1 MPIGMHRRDARDC
14 FAGDR
19 PEQTRMVGMS
29 AIPSRLRPLLDVASP
44 AQQLARL
51 LTASGHECYLVGGS
65 VRDAFLDRAT
75 RADEDVDVDITT
87 DARPDVVER
96 LVRPWADAVWL
107 QGQRFGTVGCRKDG
121 TTLEITTFRAEVYR
135 SESRK
140 PEVAY
145 SDDIETDLSRR
156 DFTVNAM
163 ALRLPEPEL
172 VDPFGGAVDL
182 AARRL
187 RTPLAPEVSFLDD
200 PLRMLRAA
208 RFVAQFGFAPDRALT
223 DAVVELRHRLEIVSA
238 ERIRDELS
246 KLMLAD
252 DPSTGL
258 WFLVQTGLS
267 DEFLPELNQMRLEQ
281 DPIHTHK
288 DVLAHT
294 IAVVRNTRPQLVVR
308 LAALFHDVGKPKT
321 RSFAG
326 GGVSFH
332 HHEVVGARMTEERM
346 RALRYPN
353 DVVDAVVKL
362 VYLHLRIHT
371 YAMGWTDKA
380 VRRYVRDA
388 GDLLDELNHLQ
399 RSDCTTRN
407 QNRARALQRRMDDL
421 ERRIAELREQEE
433 LDAIRPP
440 LDGRQVMEF
449 LGVKPGRIVG
459 EALDFLLEARLDE
472 GPISEDDAYA
482 RLAAWARERGIEPTS

>member
-1 MPIGMHRRDARDC
+1 
-14 FAGDR
+14 
-19 PEQTRMVGMS
+19 MVGMT
-29 AIPSRLRPLLDVASP
+29 AFPPRLQPLLDPSSP

-51 LTASGHECYLVGGS
+51 LTDAGYECYLVGGS
-65 VRDAFLDRAT
+65 VRDAFLDRVPLDGEK
-75 RADEDVDVDITT
+75 ADLDLTT
-87 DARPDVVER
+87 DARPDAVEAI
-96 LVRPWADAVWL
+96 VRDWADAMWL
-107 QGQRFGTVGCRKDG
+107 QGQRFGTIGCRKGDDVI
-121 TTLEITTFRAEVYR
+121 EITTFRAEVYR
-135 SESRK
+135 PDSRK
-140 PEVAY
+140 PDVKF

-163 ALRLPEPEL
+163 ALRLPDPVL

-187 RTPLAPEVSFLDD
+187 RTPLSPEISFVDD

-208 RFVAQFGFAPDRALT
+208 RFVAQFELAPDPALT
-223 DAVVELRHRLEIVSA
+223 DAVVALRHRMEIVSA
-238 ERIRDELS
+238 ERVRDELS
-246 KLMLAD
+246 KLLLVD
-252 DPSTGL
+252 DPSAGL
-258 WFLVQTGLS
+258 WFLAETHLS

-294 IAVVRNTRPQLVVR
+294 IAVVHNTRRELIVR

-332 HHEVVGARMTEERM
+332 HHEVVGARMTEERL
-346 RALRYPN
+346 RALKYPN

-399 RSDCTTRN
+399 RCDCTTRN

-421 ERRIAELREQEE
+421 ETRIAVLREQEE
-433 LDAIRPP
+433 LDSIRPP

-449 LGVKPGRIVG
+449 LGVKPSRVVG
-459 EALDFLLEARLDE
+459 DALDFLLEARLDE
-472 GPISEDDAYA
+472 GPIDEPDAYA
-482 RLAAWARERGIEPTS
+482 RLAAWAREQGIEPTGSVPER